1 MLLFFL
7 FFSLMLFKKYYF
19 KGNIGKME
27 RHHPELWGFEIPDL
41 DSVMSQ

>member
-7 FFSLMLFKKYYF
+7 FFPFFKKYYF